1 MKQETLLTTSQQPIN
16 LLTHLSIWLSRIKRG
31 AFTYLKAVV
40 GSEHCQARSAP
51 RASAQGP
58 VRVAIPPKR
67 GEVRSLSKRQRGRKM
82 RRMEEEEE
90 EGEVEE

>member
-1 MKQETLLTTSQQPIN
+1 
-16 LLTHLSIWLSRIKRG
+16 
-31 AFTYLKAVV
+31 
-40 GSEHCQARSAP
+40 
-51 RASAQGP
+51 